1 MLLIFDPILA
11 SKNGQKLTEYKRWHN
26 PFVLANEAI
35 SWLKSVTGNR
45 VNYSV
50 VSTIEENSEAAFL
63 KKVDGFKYTEQ
74 SYLDVV
80 DSGFSPHR
88 PDIADYYEIINNYQ
102 ICERLN
108 NGEIDELWMFGGPW
122 FGFYESRLAGPD
134 SFNYNSPPLTGTS
147 CKKTLPIMGYSYERG
162 MKEIIHDF
170 GHRTEATMSKV
181 YGSWQQNRTLHNWDK
196 FGLVAVQSPSFGY
209 SGCGTTHYT
218 PTSQGAY
225 IYDDRSLTSS
235 FCDEFSN
242 YPNMSE
248 PENVLKEVTCET
260 WGCNELGYY
269 EWWFGHLPGFKG
281 IGTDG
286 KLNDWWVYLVDP
298 SSVLTDFTLTPTP
311 TPIPTSEPV
320 SGDLDGDN
328 DVDIFDYNILIEN
341 FGNTNCG
348 NVADIDNDCDV
359 DIFDYNTLIENFGKK
374 N

>member
-1 MLLIFDPILA
+1 
-11 SKNGQKLTEYKRWHN
+11 
-26 PFVLANEAI
+26 
-35 SWLKSVTGNR
+35 
-45 VNYSV
+45 
-50 VSTIEENSEAAFL
+50 
-63 KKVDGFKYTEQ
+63 
-74 SYLDVV
+74 
-80 DSGFSPHR
+80 
-88 PDIADYYEIINNYQ
+88 
-102 ICERLN
+102 
-108 NGEIDELWMFGGPW
+108 
-122 FGFYESRLAGPD
+122 
-134 SFNYNSPPLTGTS
+134 
-147 CKKTLPIMGYSYERG
+147 
-162 MKEIIHDF
+162 
-170 GHRTEATMSKV
+170 
-181 YGSWQQNRTLHNWDK
+181 
-196 FGLVAVQSPSFGY
+196 
-209 SGCGTTHYT
+209 
-218 PTSQGAY
+218 
-225 IYDDRSLTSS
+225 
-235 FCDEFSN
+235 
-242 YPNMSE
+242 MSE